1 MGENYYSQEKFKLEP
16 KEKTI
21 KFLLDY
27 SKSIKVLYL
36 KNKSLIINLN

>member
-1 MGENYYSQEKFKLEP
+1 MGKNYYSQEKFKLEP
-16 KEKTI
+16 KDKTI

-27 SKSIKVLYL
+27 SKSIKALCL

>member
-16 KEKTI
+16 EEKTI

-27 SKSIKVLYL
+27 SKSIRKGQGSFKKNL
-36 KNKSLIINLN
+36 K

>member
-16 KEKTI
+16 EEKTI

-27 SKSIKVLYL
+27 SKSIKAIHI
-36 KNKSLIINLN
+36 KNRSLIINLN